1 MKAIKNI
8 TTGVL
13 NEFKNFYG
21 NVEIDSDKSQEAY
34 DLLEDEIT
42 AEIKNSPELWAGE
55 FESDGKKYAIVGD
68 GDLTSSGEYVIAEI
82 VDE

>member
-34 DLLEDEIT
+34 DLLEDEID
-42 AEIKNSPELWAGE
+42 ELKNSPEFWTGE
-55 FESDGKKYAIVGD
+55 FEKDDKKYAIAGD